1 MKITTPKLKAML
13 LFFATYT
20 DKRLLGKVKLMKLFY
35 FTDFGYVK
43 EHAIPIT
50 YDQYINLEHGPIPT
64 TIMNMVNETEDSIDS
79 SILGD
84 TISIYR
90 REDDFLH
97 RIVPTRKFDEKDKG
111 YFSENELVMLN
122 KICKRFYNSNAK
134 QMEEASHQE
143 AAWKKTK
150 FKEIIPYSLA
160 LQDKDCRTSKEE
172 IDVSM
177 KIINSLK

>member
-35 FTDFGYVK
+35 FTDFGHIK
-43 EHAIPIT
+43 EYAIPIT

-64 TIMNMVNETEDSIDS
+64 TIMNMVNEVEDDIDTS
-79 SILGD
+79 TLGD
-84 TISIYR
+84 TISISKK
-90 REDDFLH
+90 EGDPLH
-97 RIVPTRKFDEKDKG
+97 RIVPARKFEEKDKG
-111 YFSENELVMLN
+111 YFSKNELAMLE
-122 KICKRFYNSNAK
+122 KTCKRFYNSNAK

-143 AAWKKTK
+143 AAWRESK

-160 LQDKDCRTSKEE
+160 LQDKDCRVDKEKMD
-172 IDVSM
+172 ISM
-177 KIINSLK
+177 KIMNSLK

>member
-13 LFFATYT
+13 LFFATHT

-35 FTDFGYVK
+35 FTDFGYIK
-43 EHAIPIT
+43 KYAIPIT

-64 TIMNMVNETEDSIDS
+64 TIMNMVNEVEDDIDTS
-79 SILGD
+79 TLGD
-84 TISIYR
+84 TISISKK
-90 REDDFLH
+90 EGNPLH
-97 RIVPTRKFDEKDKG
+97 RIVPARKFEKKDKG
-111 YFSENELVMLN
+111 YFSENELAMLD

-143 AAWKKTK
+143 AMWKKTK
-150 FKEIIPYSLA
+150 FKETIPYSLA
-160 LQDKDCRTSKEE
+160 LQDKDCQVDKEKMD
-172 IDVSM
+172 ISI